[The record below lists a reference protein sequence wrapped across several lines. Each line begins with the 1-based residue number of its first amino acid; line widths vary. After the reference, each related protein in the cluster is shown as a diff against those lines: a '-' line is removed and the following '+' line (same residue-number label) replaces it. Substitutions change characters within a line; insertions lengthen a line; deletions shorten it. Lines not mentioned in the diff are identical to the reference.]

1 MACPFTADQ
10 HVPVMALETGVNVS
24 YDMKLCHRSSQQ
36 TALLN
41 NIAMFAQIYY
51 TCVKLQTA

>member
-1 MACPFTADQ
+1 
-10 HVPVMALETGVNVS
+10 MALETGVNVS

-36 TALLN
+36 TGLLN
-41 NIAMFAQIYY
+41 NIVMFAHIYY